1 MVNLRN
7 LHNRWISFFLIL
19 VFLNLCSFPLY
30 SESEFQ
36 RHLQK
41 ADQYASQREFFKA
54 VEHLSKA
61 RTIQPREVEV
71 HVQLAIACSRLGWI
85 DKAVESYA
93 IALHLDPNSP
103 SAQYGLK
110 VLGRYQL
117 GLIQARKGAFE
128 KAKTQYHRAI
138 QLDPEL
144 SLPHFQLGYLLT
156 QQGQFEEA
164 VPFYQKAIALY
175 PNHTG
180 AYYQLANAYFRM
192 GRQDEGKRQLEKFQE
207 IKAKERFNLAERSL
221 KKGEIDEALTAFQ
234 RTLDMDAAFAPAYA
248 RLSAIA
254 LQQNDLEAAVE
265 YLQRALEIR
274 PNFAAGH
281 YQLGSI
287 YHKQGAIEKAI
298 EAFEAALTLNPN
310 FVPACNALA
319 WLYAESEK
327 NLDKAVTLA
336 TKAVK
341 LQPTASHWDTLAY
354 ALYNAGRYTEAAE
367 AIARALDLQPD
378 DLDYIARQK
387 SIQKAMTEQD
397 K

>member
-1 MVNLRN
+1 MIS
-7 LHNRWISFFLIL
+7 LHNRWFSFFLITIC
-19 VFLNLCSFPLY
+19 LNLCSFPLY

-36 RHLQK
+36 THLQN
-41 ADQYASQREFFKA
+41 AELYASQREFFKA

-61 RTIQPREVEV
+61 IKIKPRYIDA

-93 IALHLDPNSP
+93 IALQLDPNSP

-117 GLIQARKGAFE
+117 GLINARKGAFE
-128 KAKTQYHRAI
+128 KAKTHYQFAI
-138 QLDPEL
+138 ELDPEL

-156 QQGQFEEA
+156 QQGEFEEA

-175 PNHTG
+175 PDHTG
-180 AYYQLANAYFRM
+180 AYYQLANAYFRL
-192 GRQDEGKRQLEKFQE
+192 GRQDEGKRQLEKFRE

-254 LQQNDLEAAVE
+254 FQQNNLETAVE

-287 YHKQGAIEKAI
+287 YHKQGEIEKAI
-298 EAFEAALTLNPN
+298 KSFEAALTLKPN
-310 FVPACNALA
+310 FAPACNALA
-319 WLYAESEK
+319 WLYAETEK
-327 NLDKAVTLA
+327 NIDEAISLA
-336 TKAVK
+336 TRAVK
-341 LQPTASHWDTLAY
+341 LKPTASYWDTLAY
-354 ALYNAGRYTEAAE
+354 ALYKAQRYKDAAE
-367 AIARALDLQPD
+367 AIATALDLQPND
-378 DLDYIARQK
+378 PDYVARQK
-387 SIQKAMTEQD
+387 LIQKIITEQ
-397 K
+397 KK

>member
-1 MVNLRN
+1 MVN
-7 LHNRWISFFLIL
+7 LHNRWISFFLI
-19 VFLNLCSFPLY
+19 VAFLNLCSFPLY

-36 RHLQK
+36 THLQK
-41 ADQYASQREFFKA
+41 ANLYASQREFFKA

-61 RTIQPREVEV
+61 LNIKPRNIDA

-93 IALHLDPNSP
+93 IVLHLDPNSQ

-110 VLGRYQL
+110 VLGHYQL
-117 GLIQARKGAFE
+117 GLIHARKGAFE
-128 KAKTQYHRAI
+128 KAKARYHLAI
-138 QLDPEL
+138 KLDAEL

-156 QQGQFEEA
+156 QQGKFEEA

-175 PNHTG
+175 PDHTG
-180 AYYQLANAYFRM
+180 AYYQLANAYFRL
-192 GRQDEGKRQLEKFQE
+192 GKQDEGRRQLEKFRE

-234 RTLDMDAAFAPAYA
+234 RALDMDAAFAPAYA
-248 RLSAIA
+248 RLSSIA
-254 LQQNDLEAAVE
+254 LQQNDLKNAVE

-287 YHKQGAIEKAI
+287 YHKQGAVEKAI
-298 EAFEAALTLNPN
+298 ESFEAALTLNPN
-310 FVPACNALA
+310 FASACNALA

-327 NLDKAVTLA
+327 NIDEAITLA
-336 TKAVK
+336 RKAIELK
-341 LQPTASHWDTLAY
+341 PTASYWDTLAY
-354 ALYNAGRYTEAAE
+354 VLYRGQKYKEAAE
-367 AIARALDLQPD
+367 AIATALDLQPD
-378 DLDYIARQK
+378 DPDYVARQK
-387 SIQKAMTEQD
+387 LIQKAITEQD
-397 K
+397 R

>member
-1 MVNLRN
+1 MVN
-7 LHNRWISFFLIL
+7 LHNRWISFFLA
-19 VFLNLCSFPLY
+19 VVCLNLCSGLLY

-36 RHLQK
+36 THLQK
-41 ADQYASQREFFKA
+41 ADLYASRREFFKA
-54 VEHLSKA
+54 VEHLA
-61 RTIQPREVEV
+61 QALNIQPLEVEV

-93 IALHLDPNSP
+93 IVLKLDPNSP

-110 VLGRYQL
+110 VLGHYQL
-117 GLIQARKGAFE
+117 GLIHARKGVFE
-128 KAKTQYHRAI
+128 KAKTQYQLAI
-138 QLDPEL
+138 ELDPEL

-156 QQGQFEEA
+156 QQGKFEEA
-164 VPFYQKAIALY
+164 IPFYQKAIALY

-180 AYYQLANAYFRM
+180 AYYQLANAYFRL
-192 GRQDEGKRQLEKFQE
+192 GKQEEGKRQLEKFRE

-254 LQQNDLEAAVE
+254 LRQNDLETAVE

-287 YHKQGAIEKAI
+287 YHKQGEIQKAI
-298 EAFEAALTLNPN
+298 ESFEAALTLKPN
-310 FVPACNALA
+310 FAPACNALA

-327 NLDKAVTLA
+327 NIDEAIKLA
-336 TKAVK
+336 RKAVK
-341 LQPTASHWDTLAY
+341 LKPTASHWDTLAY
-354 ALYNAGRYTEAAE
+354 TLYKAQRYKDAAE
-367 AIARALDLQPD
+367 AITTALDLQPND
-378 DLDYIARQK
+378 PDYIARQK
-387 SIQKAMTEQD
+387 LIQKAIAEQ
-397 K
+397 KK

>member
-1 MVNLRN
+1 MVN
-7 LHNRWISFFLIL
+7 LHNRWISFFLIV

-36 RHLQK
+36 THLQK
-41 ADQYASQREFFKA
+41 ADLYASQREFFKA

-61 RTIQPREVEV
+61 LNIKPLDIDA

-93 IALHLDPNSP
+93 IVLHLNPNSP
-103 SAQYGLK
+103 SGQYGLK

-117 GLIQARKGAFE
+117 GLIHARKGAFE
-128 KAKTQYHRAI
+128 KAKTQYQLAI
-138 QLDPEL
+138 ELDPEL

-156 QQGQFEEA
+156 QQGKFEEA

-175 PNHTG
+175 PDHTG
-180 AYYQLANAYFRM
+180 AYYQLANAYFRV
-192 GRQDEGKRQLEKFQE
+192 GKQDEGKRHLEKFRE
-207 IKAKERFNLAERSL
+207 IKAKERFDLAERSL

-234 RTLDMDAAFAPAYA
+234 RTLDMDATFAPAYA
-248 RLSAIA
+248 RLSVIA
-254 LQQNDLEAAVE
+254 LQQNDLETAAQ

-287 YHKQGAIEKAI
+287 YHKQGEIEKAI
-298 EAFEAALTLNPN
+298 DSFEAALTLKPN
-310 FVPACNALA
+310 FASACNALA
-319 WLYAESEK
+319 WLYAEGEK
-327 NLDKAVTLA
+327 NIDEAITLA
-336 TKAVK
+336 RQAVK
-341 LQPTASHWDTLAY
+341 LKPIASYWDTLAY
-354 ALYNAGRYTEAAE
+354 ALYKARRYKEAAE
-367 AIARALDLQPD
+367 AIATALDLQPD
-378 DLDYIARQK
+378 DPDYIARQK
-387 SIQKAMTEQD
+387 SIQKAVTEQD

>member
-1 MVNLRN
+1 MVNLY
-7 LHNRWISFFLIL
+7 NRWLAFFLI
-19 VFLNLCSFPLY
+19 VVCLNLCSFPLY

-36 RHLQK
+36 THLQK
-41 ADQYASQREFFKA
+41 ADLYASQREFFKA

-61 RTIQPREVEV
+61 LNIRPREVKV

-93 IALHLDPNSP
+93 IVLHLDPNSP

-110 VLGRYQL
+110 VLGHYQL
-117 GLIQARKGAFE
+117 GLIHARKGAFE
-128 KAKTQYHRAI
+128 KAKTEYHLAI

-156 QQGQFEEA
+156 QQGKFEEA
-164 VPFYQKAIALY
+164 VPFFQKAIALY

-192 GRQDEGKRQLEKFQE
+192 GKQQEGKRQLEKFRE

-234 RTLDMDAAFAPAYA
+234 RTLDMDADFAPAYA

-254 LQQNDLEAAVE
+254 LQQNDLENAVE
-265 YLQRALEIR
+265 YLQQALKIR

-281 YQLGSI
+281 YQLGTI
-287 YHKQGAIEKAI
+287 YHKQGKIEKAI
-298 EAFEAALTLNPN
+298 ESFEAAVTLNPN
-310 FVPACNALA
+310 FARACNTLA

-327 NLDKAVTLA
+327 NIDEAITLA
-336 TKAVK
+336 RKAVK
-341 LQPTASHWDTLAY
+341 LKPTASHWDTLAY
-354 ALYNAGRYTEAAE
+354 ALYKAQRYKDAAE
-367 AIARALDLQPD
+367 AIATALDLEPNDPD
-378 DLDYIARQK
+378 YVARQK
-387 SIQKAMTEQD
+387 LIQKAITEQD